1 MIVFV
6 ACQTV
11 NIKVPTSQKCDL
23 CSSEHDHDH
32 GGDNVQVKSDSGPG
46 HLYRLRP
53 AIRTS
58 SSLIRHLG
66 PRTQI
71 SPAPS
76 PFTPQTFHPAR
87 VNSEQIP
94 NYAAAVSVAAII
106 YPGTI
111 HSALCIS
118 PPLSPV
124 YFIYLSAFS
133 CDRLLKWIGEH
144 SQQLLART
152 SLTSNLPP
160 GDTFTTESKNIWTPK
175 KYM

>member
-1 MIVFV
+1 M
-6 ACQTV
+6 V

-87 VNSEQIP
+87 VNSEYIP

-118 PPLSPV
+118 PSLPGI
-124 YFIYLSAFS
+124 FYLSVGLFLWPS
-133 CDRLLKWIGEH
+133 IEMDR
-144 SQQLLART
+144 R
-152 SLTSNLPP
+152 
-160 GDTFTTESKNIWTPK
+160 TFTTTSCPDLFNFQPAARRHVYNGEQ
-175 KYM
+175 KYLDTQKIYVN